1 LRSKLSDDRRSC
13 GNQTDAVNR
22 SGINALHWELR
33 GQGALTLI
41 AACNHTREL
50 QTIAS
55 RAASGHFT
63 RSFHQIQR
71 RHEALEG
78 EN

>member
-1 LRSKLSDDRRSC
+1 LRSKLSDDRQSC

-33 GQGALTLI
+33 GQTALVLI
-41 AACNHTREL
+41 LAGNHTREQ

-55 RAASGHFT
+55 RALGAIPRVRFIKFNGVMK
-63 RSFHQIQR
+63 
-71 RHEALEG
+71 L
-78 EN
+78 